1 MKLNKVLVGSAIA
14 ASLIFG
20 SAVTAGAVTPTP
32 APSASASPAPISE
45 HVHKHDRK
53 AINDARKSAGEYAKK
68 HHKLDRLPANATDA
82 AALAAFQAAMDA
94 WKLANADSIAAIKQI
109 EKTFHDSVRAADK
122 AVHDA
127 DRALQ
132 VARAELRKANK
143 SADAAA
149 IGAATYK
156 VSSATAALATA
167 RTSRDA
173 VRTEALKART
183 DAITA
188 LGPLPEKPA
197 KPVLTKLGNEG
208 KGKEGKDKPKKKGD

>member
-1 MKLNKVLVGSAIA
+1 MKLSNVLVGSAIA

-32 APSASASPAPISE
+32 APSASASPAPISK
-45 HVHKHDRK
+45 HVDKHDRK

-68 HHKLDRLPANATDA
+68 HDKLDRLPANATDA
-82 AALAAFQAAMDA
+82 AALAAYQAAMDA
-94 WKLANADSIAAIKQI
+94 WKLANADALAALKQI
-109 EKTFHDSVRAADK
+109 EKTFHDSVRSADK

-127 DRALQ
+127 EHALKA
-132 VARAELRKANK
+132 ARVSLKKAN
-143 SADAAA
+143 AGGDAAVIA
-149 IGAATYK
+149 AATYK

-167 RTSRDA
+167 RTNRDA

-188 LGPLPEKPA
+188 LGALPEKPA
-197 KPVLTKLGNEG
+197 KPVLTKSGE
-208 KGKEGKDKPKKKGD
+208 KGKNKPKKKGD

>member
-14 ASLIFG
+14 ASLILG
-20 SAVTAGAVTPTP
+20 SAATAGAVTPTP
-32 APSASASPAPISE
+32 APSVSASPAPISE

-68 HHKLDRLPANATDA
+68 HDKLDRLPANATDA
-82 AALAAFQAAMDA
+82 AALTAYQAALDA
-94 WKLANADSIAAIKQI
+94 WKLANADALAAIKQI

-127 DRALQ
+127 DHALQ
-132 VARAELRKANK
+132 AARVALKKANK
-143 SADAAA
+143 SGDAAA

-156 VSSATAALATA
+156 VSSATAALAAA

-188 LGPLPEKPA
+188 LGALPEKPA
-197 KPVLTKLGNEG
+197 KPVLSSKGNEG
-208 KGKEGKDKPKKKGD
+208 KGKPKKKGH

>member
-68 HHKLDRLPANATDA
+68 HDKLDRLAANATDA

-94 WKLANADSIAAIKQI
+94 WKLANADAIAAIKQI

-127 DRALQ
+127 DRALH
-132 VARAELRKANK
+132 VARAALKKANK
-143 SADAAA
+143 GGDAAA

-156 VSSATAALATA
+156 VSSATAALAAA

-197 KPVLTKLGNEG
+197 KPVLASKGKDG
-208 KGKEGKDKPKKKGD
+208 KGKPKKKGD

>member
-1 MKLNKVLVGSAIA
+1 MKLSKVLVGSAIA

-32 APSASASPAPISE
+32 TPSASASPAPISK
-45 HVHKHDRK
+45 HVHKHDKK

-68 HHKLDRLPANATDA
+68 HDKLERLPLNATDA
-82 AALAAFQAAMDA
+82 AALTAYQAAMDA
-94 WKLANADSIAAIKQI
+94 WRLANADAIAAIKQI

-122 AVHDA
+122 AVHNA
-127 DRALQ
+127 DHALKA
-132 VARAELRKANK
+132 ARAELKKANIGG
-143 SADAAA
+143 DAAVIA
-149 IGAATYK
+149 AATYK

-167 RTSRDA
+167 RTNRDA

-188 LGPLPEKPA
+188 LGALPEKPA
-197 KPVLTKLGNEG
+197 KPVLAS
-208 KGKEGKDKPKKKGD
+208 KGKDGKDKGKDKPKKKGD